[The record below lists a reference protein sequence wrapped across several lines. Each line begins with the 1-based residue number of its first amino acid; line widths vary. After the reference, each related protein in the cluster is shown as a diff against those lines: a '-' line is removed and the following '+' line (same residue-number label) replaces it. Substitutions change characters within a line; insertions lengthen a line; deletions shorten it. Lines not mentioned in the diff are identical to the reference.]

1 MHLRPLAE
9 PLPFALQLRGRQSV
23 EAFARLTAQEQLE
36 LACRN
41 VLGVLAMARPRFER
55 TRLEG

>member
-1 MHLRPLAE
+1 MFLRPLAE
-9 PLPFALQLRGRQSV
+9 PLPFALQLRGRQSL

-55 TRLEG
+55 TRLEA

>member
-9 PLPFALQLRGRQSV
+9 PLPFALHLRGRQYV

-41 VLGVLAMARPRFER
+41 VLGVLAMVRARFER
-55 TRLEG
+55 TRLET

>member
-1 MHLRPLAE
+1 MLLRPLAE
-9 PLPFALQLRGRQSV
+9 PLPFALQLRGRQSL

-55 TRLEG
+55 TRLEA